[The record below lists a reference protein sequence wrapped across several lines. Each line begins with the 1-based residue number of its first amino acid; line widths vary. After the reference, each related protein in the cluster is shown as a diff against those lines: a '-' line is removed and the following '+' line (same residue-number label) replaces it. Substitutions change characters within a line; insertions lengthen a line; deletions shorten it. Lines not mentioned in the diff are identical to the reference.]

1 MNSNNS
7 ADLTQFGT
15 IQLLFAP
22 ETDTIFRSELIFCGL
37 GYDCSEGIGIVMN
50 KFMCFMADDGNGT
63 ADDDFD
69 IVDIDAEEIADDD
82 FDYRELDDSND
93 ETVDADED
101 EEKPADFM
109 EFPAEMKVQTEK
121 TSEGQTSD
129 SEGQTVSAE
138 KSDSTGQDI
147 SAEKSDSTGQDDSAE
162 KSDST
167 GQDDSAEKSDST
179 GQVVPEG
186 KADSA
191 ETEKKKFSDALAA
204 TGAFFK
210 KNGIKIL
217 IILAAVFGVAYIA
230 GALYYS
236 KHFLPNTSIN
246 GRNVANETPVQVEN
260 EIKNDAEG
268 YVLTITGRNGLTDTI
283 KASDIDLEP
292 VFDGSTGKLLKSQ
305 NAFDWVR
312 AALGGDVALTSGSTV
327 SYNATVLKEKVDG
340 LVFFNI
346 ENVVQPVN
354 ASYSYNSGIGQYEVT
369 AENNGSAPLRY
380 KTLAAVENSINGL
393 TDTMDMDAEG
403 CYAEAYVRS
412 DSETIAET
420 VSELNKAMTADLK
433 FEFGDETE
441 ELTSDVFHEWFS
453 YGSMDGVKLNAAKVT
468 EWVADLAGKH
478 DTYNKER
485 KFHTSTNEEVTV
497 PAGSFGWEM
506 DQVETAKLIVEDI
519 SKGYKGTVEP
529 VWTSKGEEFGDDD
542 WGDTYV
548 EVDLDN
554 QHVWCYVD
562 GLCVIET
569 PCVTGNVAH
578 VTGTPDGIYDI
589 TFKETNAT
597 LVGEGYQSHV
607 NYWMPFNRGIGLHD
621 ATWRSKFGGG
631 IYLTAGSHGCVN
643 LTLSAAKTIYANI
656 EKGEPVI
663 VHTGTGVLDVD
674 KVGKKADKGAG
685 RVTDDGFDGGGSTVV
700 ETPADDSSSA
710 DSASQATG
718 SDVTSLTN
726 AAQSAQA
733 AAVAAAQAAA
743 ADPGNADLAAKAQA
757 AADASNSAVAAAQ
770 AQAAADA
777 AAAKAAADAAAAQSA
792 AAQSA
797 ESQAAA
803 QASGQE

>member
-1 MNSNNS
+1 
-7 ADLTQFGT
+7 
-15 IQLLFAP
+15 
-22 ETDTIFRSELIFCGL
+22 
-37 GYDCSEGIGIVMN
+37 
-50 KFMCFMADDGNGT
+50 MADDGNGT

-179 GQVVPEG
+179 GQVVPEE
-186 KADSA
+186 KTDSS
-191 ETEKKKFSDALAA
+191 ETEKKKFSDTLAA

-210 KNGIKIL
+210 KNGIRIL
-217 IILAAVFGVAYIA
+217 IILAAVFVVAYIA
-230 GALYYS
+230 GAVYYS

-268 YVLTITGRNGLTDTI
+268 YVLTITGRNGLSDTI

-643 LTLSAAKTIYANI
+643 LPLSAAKTIYANI

-777 AAAKAAADAAAAQSA
+777 AAVSQAQAAAAAKAAADAAAAQSA

-797 ESQAAA
+797 AAQAAA

>member
-1 MNSNNS
+1 
-7 ADLTQFGT
+7 
-15 IQLLFAP
+15 
-22 ETDTIFRSELIFCGL
+22 
-37 GYDCSEGIGIVMN
+37 MN

-631 IYLTAGSHGCVN
+631 IYLTSGSHGCVN
-643 LTLSAAKTIYANI
+643 LPLSAAKTIYANI

-743 ADPGNADLAAKAQA
+743 ADPGNADLAAKA
-757 AADASNSAVAAAQ
+757 
-770 AQAAADA
+770 
-777 AAAKAAADAAAAQSA
+777 
-792 AAQSA
+792 
-797 ESQAAA
+797 
-803 QASGQE
+803 

>member
-1 MNSNNS
+1 MIASW
-7 ADLTQFGT
+7 
-15 IQLLFAP
+15 
-22 ETDTIFRSELIFCGL
+22 
-37 GYDCSEGIGIVMN
+37 GIGIVMN
-50 KFMCFMADDGNGT
+50 IKMLFMADDGNGT
-63 ADDDFD
+63 AGGNQADIENKSDISISSDEDQMDDEQQDDDDFD
-69 IVDIDAEEIADDD
+69 IVDIDAEETADDD
-82 FDYRELDDSND
+82 FDYRELDVSND
-93 ETVDADED
+93 VPVDADEEGERPD
-101 EEKPADFM
+101 DFV
-109 EFPAEMKVQTEK
+109 EIPAETEGQADKNADGQSDGSATKAGLTEETVLAEKAGSTEK
-121 TSEGQTSD
+121 TTD
-129 SEGQTVSAE
+129 SS
-138 KSDSTGQDI
+138 
-147 SAEKSDSTGQDDSAE
+147 
-162 KSDST
+162 
-167 GQDDSAEKSDST
+167 
-179 GQVVPEG
+179 
-186 KADSA
+186 
-191 ETEKKKFSDALAA
+191 ETEKKNISAALALAA

-210 KNGIKIL
+210 KNGIRIL
-217 IILAAVFGVAYIA
+217 IILAAVFVVAYIA
-230 GALYYS
+230 GAVYYS

-268 YVLTITGRNGLTDTI
+268 YVLTITGRNGLSDTI

-312 AALGGDVALTSGSTV
+312 AALGGDIALTSGSTV
-327 SYNATVLKEKVDG
+327 SYNATVLKEKVNG
-340 LVFFNI
+340 LVFFNT

-354 ASYSYNSGIGQYEVT
+354 ASYSYNSGTRQYEVT

-380 KTLAAVENSINGL
+380 KTLAAVKNSINGL
-393 TDTMDMDAEG
+393 ADTMDMDAEG
-403 CYAEAYVRS
+403 CYAQAFVRS
-412 DSETIAET
+412 DSTTIAET

-485 KFHTSTNEEVTV
+485 NFHTSTNKEVTV

-643 LTLSAAKTIYANI
+643 LPLSAAKTIYANI

-777 AAAKAAADAAAAQSA
+777 AAASQAQAAAAAKAAADAAAAQSA

-797 ESQAAA
+797 ASQAAA
-803 QASGQE
+803 QATGQE